1 MLILI
6 RFTSTILGSFFHGA
20 LYLGTQ
26 DANSQWEGMAG
37 EDGGERGG
45 GGASQGLQSEQ
56 KAGFAIHAEALG
68 QLSVWPNGGGGQW
81 ISDLWTEN

>member
-1 MLILI
+1 MQIPNGKVWLVKMGE
-6 RFTSTILGSFFHGA
+6 SGA
-20 LYLGTQ
+20 
-26 DANSQWEGMAG
+26 
-37 EDGGERGG
+37 G